1 MLGGLLWSLA
11 VRACMWRL
19 VLGVVYILAGFL
31 LWIYLGFLLFS
42 STSFFFFP
50 FTVHICS
57 LSVLFFLLSRPS
69 IYLFRSTVFVNF
81 RNACLG
87 RSLDFRANFSR
98 RIWLT
103 IIQPIGQHSWS
114 LKNRIFD
121 VNKTHPSFNSI
132 QRNLVPRHIPSPQ
145 SLYTQHTP

>member
-1 MLGGLLWSLA
+1 MEVGSGGCIYL
-11 VRACMWRL
+11 RL
-19 VLGVVYILAGFL
+19 FFFGYILGFFCFPQPL
-31 LWIYLGFLLFS
+31 SFLFL
-42 STSFFFFP
+42 

-57 LSVLFFLLSRPS
+57 LSVLFFLLYRPS

-114 LKNRIFD
+114 LKIGYSMSTKLIRHSIPSRE
-121 VNKTHPSFNSI
+121 TH
-132 QRNLVPRHIPSPQ
+132 LVPRHIPFPQ
-145 SLYTQHTP
+145 PLYTQHTPYSPDQSCDTRC